1 MQKRALFGRYIDI
14 PLKEEPLYFFPYTQR
29 YRTKR
34 DMHYHNG
41 MEIGLCIGGEGI
53 FFLEDKLCHFC
64 RGDVSVVLTGERHI
78 AQSPNHN
85 PSEWYFLN
93 IDPEA
98 LGLSFPTYMAS
109 PILSDKNI
117 TELMQLIC
125 RELDGRREDS
135 ADYVIP
141 LLRALAV
148 CLHRSNEGIEHVP
161 VDNES
166 SETIL
171 PALSYMAQHYMEDIT
186 VEQLAKECFLSVP
199 YFRRVFKRC
208 TQISPMSY
216 LAEVRLKM
224 AAVLLRSTNDPISEI
239 ALNVG
244 FITLSAFNRK
254 FHDYYGMSPRE
265 WRKSL

>member
-29 YRTKR
+29 YRTKG

-41 MEIGLCIGGEGI
+41 VGLGLCIGGEGV
-53 FFLEDKLCHFC
+53 FFLEDRLFHFC
-64 RGDVSVVLTGERHI
+64 KGSVSVVLTGERHV

-85 PSEWYFLN
+85 PSEWYFLT

-98 LGLSFPTYMAS
+98 LGLPFPDYMAN

-117 TELMQLIC
+117 TDLMQLIC
-125 RELDGRREDS
+125 RELDRRQEDS
-135 ADYVIP
+135 ADYVIF
-141 LLRALAV
+141 LLRSLCV
-148 CLHRSNEGIEHVP
+148 LFHRSNAGSEP
-161 VDNES
+161 VTES
-166 SETIL
+166 ENSEAIL
-171 PALSYMAQHYMEDIT
+171 PALSYMAQHYMDEIT

-208 TQISPMSY
+208 TRTSPMSY

-224 AAVLLRSTNDPISEI
+224 AAVLLRTTDDPISEI

-254 FHDYYGMSPRE
+254 FHDYYGMPPRE